1 MCGPP
6 DFDALHT
13 AILRLGEL
21 SAAGLTGYSVYKVV
35 SFCRTLAP
43 KRGAPEEKP
52 PRRVPGQFAVQ
63 GSSGRSVTRLSKP
76 VNEAH

>member
-13 AILRLGEL
+13 SILRLGEL

-43 KRGAPEEKP
+43 KRGTPEEKP
-52 PRRVPGQFAVQ
+52 PRRVAGQLVVQ
-63 GSSGRSVTRLSKP
+63 GSSGR
-76 VNEAH
+76 NNQ